1 MSRQPIVPPPD
12 ALVCFAVKQEAAAF
26 SRPAVCPRNARVL
39 LTGMGLRNARDKIA
53 EALNRGPLPSLVIS
67 SGFAGG
73 LKPGLSRGTVV
84 YEVGERFKWEAALKN
99 AGAVPGAFH
108 CASRVA
114 ATIAEK
120 AALRQR
126 TGADAVDMESLSI
139 QEACRHRRV
148 PSVTI
153 RVILDTA
160 EEDLPLDFNTLLS
173 PEEAVDTARLAWAL
187 AKSPGKIPALIR
199 LGRQAKEG
207 AQRLAEVLVRF
218 LHPT

>member
-1 MSRQPIVPPPD
+1 MSRPPIVPPPD
-12 ALVCFAVKQEAAAF
+12 ALVCFAVKQEAAVF
-26 SRPAVCPRNARVL
+26 TRSPVCSDKVRVL

-53 EALNRGPLPSLVIS
+53 DALNQGSVPSLVIS

-73 LKPGLSRGTVV
+73 LKPGLARGTVV
-84 YEVGERFKWEAALKN
+84 FEAGERFKWEAALKN

-114 ATIAEK
+114 ATAAEK
-120 AALRQR
+120 AALRRR

-139 QEACRHRRV
+139 QEVCRRRRI
-148 PSVTI
+148 PSVTV

-173 PEEAVDTARLAWAL
+173 PDEEVDPARLAWAL
-187 AKSPGKIPALIR
+187 AKAPGKIPALMR
-199 LGRQAKEG
+199 LGRHAKDC
-207 AQRLAEVLVRF
+207 AHRLAEVLERF
-218 LHPT
+218 LRPH